1 MPGNTFIFFDETG
14 VDRFGEF
21 EVFTEAL
28 LLEITNSELIS
39 KCEEMM
45 NSIFDVII
53 LQHTVCHQVKETKQL
68 TVTIC
73 EADLEMVHEMGPVAL
88 HLFVAGDGTENNLG
102 ESLTWKHSEADAT
115 NGSPILHQGQSLV
128 FGIEDKPND

>member
-1 MPGNTFIFFDETG
+1 MNLPDLLLLLHHQLLQDFLLFPHHSRELNIDNLRIELAAHQGGSFVFFNKPS
-14 VDRFGEF
+14 VDRFREF

-53 LQHTVCHQVKETKQL
+53 LQHTVCHQLKETKQL
-68 TVTIC
+68 K
-73 EADLEMVHEMGPVAL
+73 H
-88 HLFVAGDGTENNLG
+88 NL
-102 ESLTWKHSEADAT
+102 
-115 NGSPILHQGQSLV
+115 
-128 FGIEDKPND
+128 

>member
-1 MPGNTFIFFDETG
+1 MIILLLMCATVNTFIFFDKTS

-21 EVFTEAL
+21 EVFTESL

-53 LQHTVCHQVKETKQL
+53 L
-68 TVTIC
+68 
-73 EADLEMVHEMGPVAL
+73 
-88 HLFVAGDGTENNLG
+88 
-102 ESLTWKHSEADAT
+102 KHSVI
-115 NGSPILHQGQSLV
+115 S
-128 FGIEDKPND
+128 